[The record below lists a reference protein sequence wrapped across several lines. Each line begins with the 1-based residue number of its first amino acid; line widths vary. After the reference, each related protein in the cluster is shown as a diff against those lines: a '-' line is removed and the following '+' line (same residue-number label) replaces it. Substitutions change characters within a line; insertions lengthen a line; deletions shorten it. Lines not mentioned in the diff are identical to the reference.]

1 MIEYSYLLYP
11 REEEEKENEN
21 EEMNLFLNDDFLKFK
36 KVFSEKD
43 DQNIYKEESREN
55 ETNISEIEENSNLY
69 YLSNKSNDEII
80 LYNKNNI
87 KLSKRGRKKKSEKNQ
102 FQCIIGNKFKEHNK
116 FKPDNIRIKIKTH
129 YHNFI
134 LNFFND
140 FIKSKFTIQRYK
152 FRKISYSITKDVTVK
167 NNLNLMNMT
176 LKKFLSQRIS
186 KKYKCDYNQNEKT
199 INTLLQM
206 FKNEN
211 DKNLFNIN
219 YADFYNQFYLAKN
232 KDEIINKFGLQ
243 NRTEFFY
250 DFVQRINQKNY
261 EINLIDIAENHF
273 VSYFSRNTYSKFS
286 QFNFNINEENKIE
299 QLSRKIFNVK
309 NYTKENM
316 NLENKD
322 KKKINDC
329 DFRFLKRKREL
340 ENNKIDEE

>member
-1 MIEYSYLLYP
+1 MLV
-11 REEEEKENEN
+11 K
-21 EEMNLFLNDDFLKFK
+21 LNK
-36 KVFSEKD
+36 K
-43 DQNIYKEESREN
+43 
-55 ETNISEIEENSNLY
+55 
-69 YLSNKSNDEII
+69 
-80 LYNKNNI
+80 YNH
-87 KLSKRGRKKKSEKNQ
+87 SKRALE
-102 FQCIIGNKFKEHNK
+102 
-116 FKPDNIRIKIKTH
+116 
-129 YHNFI
+129 I
-134 LNFFND
+134 LN
-140 FIKSKFTIQRYK
+140 
-152 FRKISYSITKDVTVK
+152 
-167 NNLNLMNMT
+167 
-176 LKKFLSQRIS
+176 
-186 KKYKCDYNQNEKT
+186 NEC
-199 INTLLQM
+199 
-206 FKNEN
+206 KNEN

-286 QFNFNINEENKIE
+286 QFNFNINEDNKAE